1 MRKRRIGVAAVAAS
15 VALYAASPV
24 LACGIDGIPSL
35 SGNGALAH
43 RNTQRATYGT
53 LGRWAPFV
61 FVAPYR
67 TGQTVTFR
75 ENVADL
81 RKSLLPQAFGHP
93 WQWRFGDGTTT
104 NGDTVHHAY
113 KRAGVYKMVVYAYYS
128 SYKQW
133 YEFDSALLHVR

>member
-1 MRKRRIGVAAVAAS
+1 VRSLRIGVAAVAAS
-15 VALYAASPV
+15 VALYAAGPV

-35 SGNGALAH
+35 SGNGALAQ
-43 RNTQRATYGT
+43 RNPQRTTYGT

-67 TGQTVTFR
+67 AGQTVTFR

-81 RKSLLPQAFGHP
+81 RKSLLPQAFGHS
-93 WQWRFGDGTTT
+93 WQWRFGDGSTI

-113 KRAGVYKMVVYAYYS
+113 RRPGEYKMVVYAYYS
-128 SYKQW
+128 SYKAW
-133 YEFDSALLHVR
+133 FEFDAALIHVY